1 MLEEGRLIT
10 DLDPTHFVGHWAAG
24 MALLEL
30 GARDEAVDAV
40 ERANALSGGIPF
52 TLGFL
57 AYVWG
62 READARRVVR
72 QAQEAAASAYVPPSV
87 CSLGYTGLGDWD
99 AAFRWWHE
107 AVEQRDPLVMPL
119 KSYPFF
125 DAVRGDPR
133 YHALLRQMR
142 LAEG

>member
-1 MLEEGRLIT
+1 MNRGVRRSTSRRTPSTCRAGIT
-10 DLDPTHFVGHWAAG
+10 W
-24 MALLEL
+24 
-30 GARDEAVDAV
+30 
-40 ERANALSGGIPF
+40 
-52 TLGFL
+52 L
-57 AYVWG
+57 AYAWGRAG
-62 READARRVVR
+62 READALRVVR
-72 QAQEAAASAYVPPSV
+72 QAQAVAASAYVPPSV
-87 CSLGYTGLGDWD
+87 LALGYSGLRDWD